1 LKGDS
6 KYSADIKGEADCSTA
21 PRYVSAACGACSL
34 AQAADSIVA
43 SIVCGATL
51 HMMELQ
57 TASRVLWNLIRKVTD
72 CLPGP
77 LESHQKGDRKKRLG
91 KIFVL

>member
-51 HMMELQ
+51 L
-57 TASRVLWNLIRKVTD
+57 
-72 CLPGP
+72 
-77 LESHQKGDRKKRLG
+77 
-91 KIFVL
+91 